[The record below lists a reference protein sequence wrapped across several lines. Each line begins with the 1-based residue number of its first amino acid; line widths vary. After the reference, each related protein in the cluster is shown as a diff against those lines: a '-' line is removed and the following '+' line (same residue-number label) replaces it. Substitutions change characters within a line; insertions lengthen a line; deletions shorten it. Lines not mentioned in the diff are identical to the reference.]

1 MSLVQFRKLIQQFC
15 KERSIRNIVEK
26 HLRNTVENTIGNT
39 VDELGD
45 VSEMNLR
52 VVSGQDGELSK
63 LSNLRV
69 LSTFSPLGHQHTFVQ
84 FDDTWLF
91 LKIRSI
97 QMTGI
102 NYDFCRH

>member
-15 KERSIRNIVEK
+15 KERSIGNIVEK

-69 LSTFSPLGHQHTFVQ
+69 FHPWVINILLFNLMILGYF
-84 FDDTWLF
+84 
-91 LKIRSI
+91 
-97 QMTGI
+97 
-102 NYDFCRH
+102 

>member
-63 LSNLRV
+63 LSNFEQIFTLGS
-69 LSTFSPLGHQHTFVQ
+69 STYFC
-84 FDDTWLF
+84 
-91 LKIRSI
+91 SI
-97 QMTGI
+97 
-102 NYDFCRH
+102 